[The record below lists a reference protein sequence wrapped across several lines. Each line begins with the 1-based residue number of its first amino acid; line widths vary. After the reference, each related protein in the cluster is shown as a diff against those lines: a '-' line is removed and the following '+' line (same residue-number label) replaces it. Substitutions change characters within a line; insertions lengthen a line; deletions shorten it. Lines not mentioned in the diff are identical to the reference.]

1 MTETDTPPRGPVAT
15 AVIVFL
21 IGALTS
27 LCGDACH
34 IASGTTRYLG
44 DGVPMVW
51 RSAVWFP
58 LVVGVSIVGAAA
70 SGRRSGLPHRH
81 RTLADL
87 VLAVGAVLAFYALTA
102 MLRGQPTVVAVT
114 LCASIAVAIWAW
126 WDPSP
131 EALAV
136 AAGASV
142 LGPVGEIGLVRAGL
156 VSYAPGSDGLM
167 GVAPWLPCLYFA
179 AGAVA
184 SGLWKVVGG
193 AAVSP
198 GRASR

>member
-1 MTETDTPPRGPVAT
+1 MPDPQPSRGPLATT
-15 AVIVFL
+15 AVVFA

-70 SGRRSGLPHRH
+70 SGRRSGLPRRH

-87 VLAVGAVLAFYALTA
+87 VLANGAVLAFYALTA
-102 MLRGQPTVVAVT
+102 MLRGHPTVVAVT
-114 LCASIAVAIWAW
+114 LCASIAAAIWAW

-131 EALAV
+131 EALGV
-136 AAGASV
+136 AAAAAV
-142 LGPVGEIGLVRAGL
+142 LGPLGEVGLVRAGL
-156 VSYAPGSDGLM
+156 VSYAPGSDGLL
-167 GVAPWLPCLYFA
+167 GVAPWLPFLYFA

-193 AAVSP
+193 ADVSREP
-198 GRASR
+198 ASR